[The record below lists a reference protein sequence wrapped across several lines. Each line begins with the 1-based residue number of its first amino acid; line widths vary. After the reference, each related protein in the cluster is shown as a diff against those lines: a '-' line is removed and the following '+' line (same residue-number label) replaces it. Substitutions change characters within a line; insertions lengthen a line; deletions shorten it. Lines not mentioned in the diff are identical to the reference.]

1 MKLPNADRAIIPREK
16 LIGYCL
22 NPEHPKGKHKARV
35 FQSALGITYENVDYL
50 DDLVRQAAI
59 AGEVVQ
65 ERSAPFGQEFKV
77 DWTVPGFDQV
87 QLRTLWIISSDSTIP
102 QLVSAF
108 IKS

>member
-35 FQSALGITYENVDYL
+35 FQSVLGITRENVDNLY
-50 DDLVRQAAI
+50 DLVQQSAI

-65 ERSAPFGQEFKV
+65 ERLTPFGQEFKV
-77 DWTVPGFDQV
+77 DWTVSGFDQV
-87 QLRTLWIISSDSTIP
+87 QLRTLWIISSKSNIP

>member
-1 MKLPNADRAIIPREK
+1 MKLPNADRAIIPIEK
-16 LIGYCL
+16 LVGYCL

-35 FQSALGITYENVDYL
+35 FQSALGITRENVDYL
-50 DDLVRQAAI
+50 YDLVRQAAI

-65 ERSAPFGQEFKV
+65 ERSTPFGQEFKV

-87 QLRTLWIISSDSTIP
+87 RLRTLWIIASESTIP

>member
-1 MKLPNADRAIIPREK
+1 MKLPNGDSVIIPREK

-35 FQSALGITYENVDYL
+35 FQSVLGITRENVGNLY
-50 DDLVRQAAI
+50 DLVQQAAI

-65 ERSAPFGQEFKV
+65 ERLTPFGQEFKV
-77 DWTVPGFDQV
+77 DWTVPGSDQV
-87 QLRTLWIISSDSTIP
+87 QLRTIWIFSESNIP